1 MTSVS
6 DQRAQKPHLNLKA
19 VLNLLLA
26 MFCISIMDTVI
37 KMLSDGYALHQ
48 LVFIRAA
55 VSVVIL
61 LPILLRHGVMALNTQ
76 RPGAHLLRGSLL
88 VMANMTF
95 YTGLASLP
103 LAQASA
109 VVFFAPVIIT
119 VFSWYFLGE
128 EFSPFRWLAVLLG
141 LTGMMLVVQPFSV
154 EIELA
159 YLWPLAAAFCY
170 AGFTTITRHIG
181 RTESA
186 PLLAVTAQGAFL
198 LASGLIGLS
207 VGHGQ
212 FAGFADPGIE
222 FLLRAWRW
230 PSPGDVVYLA
240 GIGGLSA
247 ITALSLSF
255 AYRSAQASFLAPF
268 EYAILP
274 LVLLWGYLVFSEF
287 PDALALFGIVLIAIG
302 GLVVWLD
309 GKRQACH
316 QAVRAASADQG
327 SRK

>member
-1 MTSVS
+1 
-6 DQRAQKPHLNLKA
+6 
-19 VLNLLLA
+19 
-26 MFCISIMDTVI
+26 
-37 KMLSDGYALHQ
+37 
-48 LVFIRAA
+48 
-55 VSVVIL
+55 
-61 LPILLRHGVMALNTQ
+61 
-76 RPGAHLLRGSLL
+76 
-88 VMANMTF
+88 MANMTF

-128 EFSPFRWLAVLLG
+128 EFGPFRWLAVLLG

-230 PSPGDVVYLA
+230 PPPGDVVYLA

-255 AYRSAQASFLAPF
+255 AYRSAQASLLAPF

-287 PDALALFGIVLIAIG
+287 PDALAFFGIVLIAVG

-309 GKRQACH
+309 GKRQARR
-316 QAVRAASADQG
+316 QAARAASADQG

>member
-1 MTSVS
+1 M
-6 DQRAQKPHLNLKA
+6 NLKA

-26 MFCISIMDTVI
+26 MFCISIMDAVI
-37 KMLSDGYALHQ
+37 KMLSGGYALHQ
-48 LVFIRAA
+48 LVFIRALL
-55 VSVVIL
+55 SMIIL
-61 LPILLRHGVMALNTQ
+61 LPILLRHGIMALNTQ
-76 RPGAHLLRGSLL
+76 RRGAHLLRGLFL

-109 VVFFAPVIIT
+109 VVFFSPVIIT

-128 EFSPFRWLAVLLG
+128 QFGPFRWLAVLVG
-141 LTGMMLVVQPFSV
+141 LTGMTFVVQPFSV

-170 AGFTTITRHIG
+170 AGFTTVTRHIG
-181 RTESA
+181 DTESA
-186 PLLAVTAQGAFL
+186 ALLAVTVQVSFL
-198 LASGLIGLS
+198 LASGLIGLT

-212 FAGFADPGIE
+212 FAGHADPGIE

-230 PSPGDVVYLA
+230 PSPDDVVYLA

-247 ITALSLSF
+247 ITALSLSY

-274 LVLLWGYLVFSEF
+274 LVLLWGYLIFSEF

-302 GLVVWLD
+302 GIIVWLD
-309 GKRQACH
+309 GRRKMQH
-316 QAVRAASADQG
+316 QDLTKPEHASHDTAT
-327 SRK
+327 